1 MESTDGLGVKDRMKV
16 DVRNLCKGDLR
27 RQDTA
32 VKKIRSVSAVH
43 MQHCLTLITLSGLE
57 VLKKNYY
64 KNSSKIGIGSE
75 FFLPFHK
82 YDIPKM
88 NYLFLLM
95 FKRKIHMI
103 IQ

>member
-32 VKKIRSVSAVH
+32 VKMKKIRSVSAVH

-57 VLKKNYY
+57 VLKKIIV
-64 KNSSKIGIGSE
+64 KTLQKSKLVQNFS
-75 FFLPFHK
+75 
-82 YDIPKM
+82 
-88 NYLFLLM
+88 YLFINTT
-95 FKRKIHMI
+95 FQK
-103 IQ
+103 

>member
-57 VLKKNYY
+57 VLKKIII
-64 KNSSKIGIGSE
+64 KTLPKSE
-75 FFLPFHK
+75 LVQNFS
-82 YDIPKM
+82 
-88 NYLFLLM
+88 YLFINTT
-95 FKRKIHMI
+95 FQK
-103 IQ
+103 